1 MHLLLASSQDA
12 TANMIVDGL
21 GNNVVRLNNDRHED
35 HEIQINNKG
44 FTISDKFGRAVTNN
58 NLTTLIL
65 RKFSPRPHNVSD
77 EDLYAFREYSR
88 ALESLLEWV
97 CWTNPE
103 KVPINIFRIKQISK
117 FNMAAVAEKYFFVP
131 KWSFS
136 TKPSDSGLR
145 SAVLK
150 NLCGLPFKEAKVPE
164 ESSSFV
170 FVQPV
175 ELDELADGWPWY
187 LQEKVDAKLDL
198 TVAYIGGKTFGLKL
212 NRGTFEG
219 MDWRKYIGTEVD
231 ANWELVTIPPD
242 LHNKIDAYMKE
253 LKLDYGR
260 LDFLADDDTLKNVT
274 FLEVNPHG
282 QWGWMDLNKNNGIYA
297 AMMEFLTTPR
307 KI

>member
-1 MHLLLASSQDA
+1 MHLILSNSQDA

-21 GNNVVRLNNDRHED
+21 SNNVIRLNNDRHED
-35 HEIQINNKG
+35 HEIQINNNG
-44 FTISDKFGRAVTNN
+44 FSISDKFGRVVTNK
-58 NLTTLIL
+58 NLKTLIL
-65 RKFSPRPHNVSD
+65 RKFSQKPLNVSD
-77 EDLYAFREYSR
+77 EELYAFREYSR

-97 CWTNPE
+97 CWVSPE
-103 KVPINIFRIKQISK
+103 KAPINIFRIRQISK
-117 FNMAAVAEKYFFVP
+117 FNMAAIAEKYFFVP
-131 KWSFS
+131 KWAFS
-136 TKPSDSGLR
+136 TKPTNSGLR
-145 SAVLK
+145 NAVLK
-150 NLCGLPFKEAKVPE
+150 NLCGLPFKESKVPE

-187 LQEKVDAKLDL
+187 LQEKVEAKLDL

-231 ANWELVTIPPD
+231 ANWELVAIPPD

-260 LDFLADDDTLKNVT
+260 LDFLADDDSLKNVT

>member
-1 MHLLLASSQDA
+1 MHLILSNSQDA

-21 GNNVVRLNNDRHED
+21 GNNVIRLNNDRHED

-44 FTISDKFGRAVTNN
+44 FSISDKFGRRVTNE
-58 NLTTLIL
+58 NLKTLIL
-65 RKFSPRPHNVSD
+65 RKFSPRPDNVSD
-77 EDLYAFREYSR
+77 EELYAFREYSR

-97 CWTNPE
+97 CWDSPK
-103 KVPINIFRIKQISK
+103 KVPINIFRIRQISK
-117 FNMAAVAEKYFFVP
+117 FNMAAIAEKYFFVP
-131 KWSFS
+131 KWAFT
-136 TKPSDSGLR
+136 TKPSNSGL
-145 SAVLK
+145 SNAVLK
-150 NLCGLPFKEAKVPE
+150 NLCGLPFKEAKIPE

-231 ANWELVTIPPD
+231 ANWELVTIPTE
-242 LHNKIDAYMKE
+242 LNNKIDAYMKE

-260 LDFLADDDTLKNVT
+260 LDFLADDDTLKNIT

>member
-1 MHLLLASSQDA
+1 MHLILSNSQDA

-21 GNNVVRLNNDRHED
+21 GDNVIRLNNDRHED
-35 HEIQINNKG
+35 QEIQINNKG
-44 FTISDKFGRAVTNN
+44 FSISDKFGRRVTNE
-58 NLTTLIL
+58 NLKTLIL
-65 RKFSPRPHNVSD
+65 RKFSPRPDNVSD
-77 EDLYAFREYSR
+77 EELYAFREYSR
-88 ALESLLEWV
+88 ALESLLEWA
-97 CWTNPE
+97 CWVSPE

-131 KWSFS
+131 KWAFT
-136 TKPSDSGLR
+136 TKPSNSGL
-145 SAVLK
+145 SNAVLK
-150 NLCGLPFKEAKVPE
+150 NLCGLPFKEAKIPE
-164 ESSSFV
+164 ENSTFV

-219 MDWRKYIGTEVD
+219 VDWRKYIGTEVD

-260 LDFLADDDTLKNVT
+260 LDFLADDDTLKNIT

>member
-1 MHLLLASSQDA
+1 MHILLANSQDA

-21 GNNVVRLNNDRHED
+21 GNNVIRLNNDRYED

-44 FTISDKFGRAVTNN
+44 FRISDKFGRVVTNDN
-58 NLTTLIL
+58 VRTIIL

-77 EDLYAFREYSR
+77 EELYAFREYTR
-88 ALESLLEWV
+88 ALDSLLDWIT
-97 CWTNPE
+97 WANPE
-103 KVPINIFRIKQISK
+103 KVPINLFRMNQISK

-131 KWSFS
+131 KWSFT
-136 TKPSDSGLR
+136 TKPSNSGL
-145 SAVLK
+145 SNAVLK
-150 NLCGLPFKEAKVPE
+150 NLCGLPFKEAKIPE
-164 ESSSFV
+164 ENSTFV

-212 NRGTFEG
+212 NRGTFQG

-231 ANWELVTIPPD
+231 ANWELVTIPTE